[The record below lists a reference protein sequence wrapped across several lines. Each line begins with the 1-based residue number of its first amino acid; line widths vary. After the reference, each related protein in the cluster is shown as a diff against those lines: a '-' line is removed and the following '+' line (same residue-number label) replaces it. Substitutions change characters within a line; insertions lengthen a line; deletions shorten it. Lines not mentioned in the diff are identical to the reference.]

1 MYSDVVCRIVN
12 KFMNGQIQEIIR
24 LQGWIP
30 GNMCVTSSGDLLVVM
45 CNDAKTQDKVVRYSG
60 SIEKQ
65 TNSVRRERRTSV
77 LRQIYN

>member
-1 MYSDVVCRIVN
+1 
-12 KFMNGQIQEIIR
+12 MNGQIQEIIR